1 MLLKSIKLENF
12 RQFADG
18 QIDFSTD
25 PAQNVTLII
34 GENGTGKTTFAPA
47 FFWCLYG
54 ETTFT
59 DKNLLNR
66 NVSES
71 MTPDQTETVKVVL
84 TLTHGSADYQIIRTQ
99 EYKKS
104 YSNKVQ
110 GANTVLNISV
120 KSAY

>member
-12 RQFADG
+12 RQFVDE

-25 PAQNVTLII
+25 PNQNVTLII
-34 GENGTGKTTFAPA
+34 GENGTGKTTFAQA

-54 ETTFT
+54 ETSFT

-66 NVSES
+66 SVSEH
-71 MTPDQTETVKVVL
+71 MTPDQKVIVKVIL
-84 TLTHGSADYQIIRTQ
+84 KLLHGSADYEIIRTQ

-104 YSNKVQ
+104 YSNKVV
-110 GANTVLNISV
+110 GANTVL
-120 KSAY
+120 KY